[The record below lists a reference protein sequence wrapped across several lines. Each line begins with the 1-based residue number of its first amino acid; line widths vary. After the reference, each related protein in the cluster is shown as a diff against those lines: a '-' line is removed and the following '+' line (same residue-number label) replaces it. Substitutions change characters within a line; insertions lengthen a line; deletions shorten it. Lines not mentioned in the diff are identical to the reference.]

1 MVSVR
6 SLKEMA
12 LVLMEMIVVTT
23 FSESAAGNHR
33 KKKPPGSSTAYLHQR
48 KYQRVELS
56 SLCQIKQ
63 SKRA

>member
-1 MVSVR
+1 MAYVR

-12 LVLMEMIVVTT
+12 PALTGMIVVTT
-23 FSESAAGNHR
+23 FSESAAGNHH

-48 KYQRVELS
+48 KYPRVELS

-63 SKRA
+63 NKRA